1 MTSTSSLTERRK
13 AETELQIATVAARR
27 FAEHGADATTAEE
40 VAGAAGV
47 SLRTFYRYFRTKEDA
62 IWPMLAH
69 GGARWREF
77 LTATPRTTPVLD
89 AVQQAAAQA
98 MTMPDSVAAESLE
111 TTRGLLRAARSDEA
125 LRAVWY
131 RVNGDSEERL
141 VPILSG
147 LDGAPID
154 PVYLRLIAACATSAI
169 RIALE
174 QWAATDADA
183 DGEDGPAALAARLMG
198 TLLAGLTADPIER
211 FS

>member
-13 AETELQIATVAARR
+13 AETELRIATVAARL
-27 FAEHGADATTAEE
+27 FAERGADETTAEE
-40 VAGAAGV
+40 VAEVAGV

-77 LTATPRTTPVLD
+77 LAATPRSTPVLD
-89 AVQQAAAQA
+89 AVQHAAERA

-141 VPILSG
+141 VPILSQ
-147 LDGAPID
+147 LDDAPSD
-154 PVYLRLIAACATSAI
+154 PVQLRLIAACATSAI

-174 QWAATDADA
+174 QWASTEADA
-183 DGEDGPAALAARLMG
+183 EGADGPATLAARLMG
-198 TLLAGLTADPIER
+198 TLLTGLTSRSE
-211 FS
+211 

>member
-13 AETELQIATVAARR
+13 AETELRIASVAARL
-27 FAEHGADATTAEE
+27 FAARGADETTAEE
-40 VAGAAGV
+40 VAEAAGV
-47 SLRTFYRYFRTKEDA
+47 SLRTFYRYFSTKEDA

-77 LTATPRTTPVLD
+77 LAATPGPTPVLE
-89 AVQQAAAQA
+89 AVQCAAERA

-111 TTRGLLRAARSDEA
+111 ITRGLLRAARSDEA

-141 VPILSG
+141 VPILSE
-147 LDGAPID
+147 LHDAPSD
-154 PVYLRLIAACATSAI
+154 PVSLRLIAACATDAI

-174 QWAATDADA
+174 EWAATEAEA
-183 DGEDGPAALAARLMG
+183 DGVDGPAALATRLMR
-198 TLLAGLTADPIER
+198 TLLTGLTVGSA
-211 FS
+211 